1 MLKFPFPSL
10 PLLKIGSSRSR
21 CQTFFN
27 VSTCVKTRALADYED
42 TTSVYAKLFF
52 LLRKAVLLEA
62 QSQIPG
68 HLTL

>member
-1 MLKFPFPSL
+1 M
-10 PLLKIGSSRSR
+10 
-21 CQTFFN
+21 
-27 VSTCVKTRALADYED
+27 ADYED